1 MKTEAVK
8 EFWLV
13 GADGECY
20 QVGATRDGEMRFG
33 ESEPP
38 YEDCDFDALTGLLAM
53 EGTRY
58 EKGKDEAVQADDESA
73 PNFWPAT
80 AAEAASVG
88 LLAGHLAGAHHQNE
102 EGR

>member
-1 MKTEAVK
+1 
-8 EFWLV
+8 
-13 GADGECY
+13 
-20 QVGATRDGEMRFG
+20 
-33 ESEPP
+33 
-38 YEDCDFDALTGLLAM
+38 M

-73 PNFWPAT
+73 PNFWPGDRSYHWWLVVTWRHAT